1 MSSSNPT
8 ASGVL
13 SVSDSSPTYLRDHA
27 SSVTA
32 PTKDEIRLKKEALKS
47 LYESAEKALSS
58 LDRSAVESI
67 RLQIG
72 DELEVIREMYS
83 RRIQSLPKGEEREWL
98 KSERKNAILNFEEFE
113 THVEETLT
121 RHLGTVT
128 TTDQIASAETVM
140 SRPASFRASN
150 PYLQKLKSTES
161 KSRSESHRSFSTT
174 ASEQERR
181 QAKIEKRLAQ
191 LELEA
196 VERQNEQRR
205 LAAEIELRKAEAVDQ
220 ILNDKESFRS
230 RSARSSCKTSI
241 PDDDR
246 PVSAPNNLAATN
258 DVLNFK
264 RSACLQPSIVQMP
277 TRSQIRT
284 PLSQPVSVNEER
296 ANLSHKGNDC
306 SPLAA
311 VVEYMS
317 MPKLECP
324 KFHGDPE
331 DYCAFFRYFNE
342 NIHDKNIFSDQ
353 QKLAYLL
360 QNTYGKAY
368 DAISHCPSLQP
379 ASKGYE
385 EARYIL
391 FESFGDPRIIAESFK
406 RSLLQRNNVKPHNAS
421 SMASY
426 ANALRKGLVTLE
438 DLGDYSELNTVDC
451 LKRLSDKLP
460 QAVSYNWRR
469 HYAKIYL
476 EEKRK
481 PTFSDFVTYVKR
493 EADILKAFPE
503 QFLVSANDQTERR
516 RVNEGGVRKN
526 ICATTTVSQSNAPS
540 RFPRKGVSFSRSKEL
555 PAQQCYYCS
564 KPDHLVYKCNDFL
577 ELSVA
582 ERERFVQESQRC
594 HICFAKHAT
603 KDHRGSF
610 RCRINNCGRRHNRLL
625 HANTSAL
632 DNTSRQ
638 DEPRGTDET
647 ISGETCCYVNQSQR
661 GFRVIVP
668 VEVEAR
674 GVTVQTYAFLDT
686 GSETSFID
694 KDLFSRLRIQESPR
708 PVNIVTISQHSE
720 PFEKYSVNLTV
731 SSLMDD
737 SVNFKIREVV
747 KAVSLIMKEHII
759 HNFYTIGKRTCLFL
773 KFFEFHHCLNSI

>member
-1 MSSSNPT
+1 MLPQ
-8 ASGVL
+8 L
-13 SVSDSSPTYLRDHA
+13 PLLPRM
-27 SSVTA
+27 
-32 PTKDEIRLKKEALKS
+32 RKKEALKS

-98 KSERKNAILNFEEFE
+98 KSERKNAILNFDEFE

-150 PYLQKLKSTES
+150 PYLQKLKSTEF
-161 KSRSESHRSFSTT
+161 KSRSESHHSFSTT

-181 QAKIEKRLAQ
+181 QAKIEKRLTQ

-284 PLSQPVSVNEER
+284 PLSQPVSVNEEQ
-296 ANLSHKGNDC
+296 ANLSHKANNC

-353 QKLAYLL
+353 
-360 QNTYGKAY
+360 
-368 DAISHCPSLQP
+368 
-379 ASKGYE
+379 
-385 EARYIL
+385 
-391 FESFGDPRIIAESFK
+391 
-406 RSLLQRNNVKPHNAS
+406 
-421 SMASY
+421 
-426 ANALRKGLVTLE
+426 
-438 DLGDYSELNTVDC
+438 
-451 LKRLSDKLP
+451 
-460 QAVSYNWRR
+460 
-469 HYAKIYL
+469 
-476 EEKRK
+476 
-481 PTFSDFVTYVKR
+481 
-493 EADILKAFPE
+493 
-503 QFLVSANDQTERR
+503 
-516 RVNEGGVRKN
+516 
-526 ICATTTVSQSNAPS
+526 
-540 RFPRKGVSFSRSKEL
+540 
-555 PAQQCYYCS
+555 
-564 KPDHLVYKCNDFL
+564 
-577 ELSVA
+577 
-582 ERERFVQESQRC
+582 
-594 HICFAKHAT
+594 
-603 KDHRGSF
+603 
-610 RCRINNCGRRHNRLL
+610 
-625 HANTSAL
+625 
-632 DNTSRQ
+632 
-638 DEPRGTDET
+638 
-647 ISGETCCYVNQSQR
+647 
-661 GFRVIVP
+661 
-668 VEVEAR
+668 
-674 GVTVQTYAFLDT
+674 
-686 GSETSFID
+686 
-694 KDLFSRLRIQESPR
+694 
-708 PVNIVTISQHSE
+708 
-720 PFEKYSVNLTV
+720 
-731 SSLMDD
+731 
-737 SVNFKIREVV
+737 
-747 KAVSLIMKEHII
+747 
-759 HNFYTIGKRTCLFL
+759 
-773 KFFEFHHCLNSI
+773 